1 MKLTRRISLVVMGL
15 LGLVGLS
22 ACSPITL
29 LNAVS
34 RDEAGVR
41 QVAQDLAYAP
51 GPRHHLDIFAPK
63 GQGPFPILFFIYGG
77 SWAEGEKESYGFVGQ
92 AFAAQGFLTVIAD
105 YRLVPQVRFPGFV
118 EDGALA
124 LKWVEDNAAL
134 YGGDLDRLFIAG
146 HSAGAYNA
154 SMLALD
160 RRYLDA
166 VGFKTPIRAMAGL
179 SGPYDFYPFDVKAS
193 IDAFGKAPDP
203 AQTQPIT
210 FAGKDSPPMVLLTGD
225 ADSIVARK
233 NTDEL
238 AARLVAAGVE
248 VETHFYPGQEH
259 ADPLIALGP
268 VFRGKNSALSDV
280 VSFFK
285 RHGSGRQL
293 PHS

>member
-1 MKLTRRISLVVMGL
+1 MKLTRRISLVIVGL

-22 ACSPITL
+22 SCSPITL

-41 QVAQDLAYAP
+41 QVADNLAYAP
-51 GPRHHLDIFAPK
+51 GPRQTLDIFAPE
-63 GQGPFPILFFIYGG
+63 GQGPFPVLFFIYGG

-92 AFAAQGFLTVIAD
+92 AFAARGFLTIIAD

-124 LKWVEDNAAL
+124 LKWVQDNASA
-134 YGGDLDRLFIAG
+134 YGGDLDRLYLAG

-160 RRYLDA
+160 KSYLQA
-166 VGFKTPIRAMAGL
+166 VGFTTPIRAMAGL

-193 IDAFGKAPDP
+193 IDAFGQAPDP
-203 AQTQPIT
+203 KRTQPIT
-210 FAGKDSPPMVLLTGD
+210 FAGKDSPPMVLLTGT

-238 AARLVAAGVE
+238 AARLRAAGVS
-248 VETHFYPGQEH
+248 VETHFYEGQEH

-268 VFRGKNSALSDV
+268 VFRNKNSALSDV

-285 RHGSGRQL
+285 KHGSGRL
-293 PHS
+293 PPRS